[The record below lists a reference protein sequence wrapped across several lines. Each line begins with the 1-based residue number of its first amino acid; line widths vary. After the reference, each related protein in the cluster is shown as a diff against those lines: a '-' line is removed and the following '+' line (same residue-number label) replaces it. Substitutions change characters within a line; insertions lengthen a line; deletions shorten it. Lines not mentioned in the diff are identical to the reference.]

1 MTKQQNESAPMQ
13 KIKVK
18 GNQLVDRI
26 RDIMEEGNARRVIIK
41 KDDRT
46 LMEFPLSVGVGGAT
60 AAVLLAPTLAAIG
73 AFAALVTDVELHV
86 ERIAPEPGALPTTA
100 TPPPPS
106 AKKDMTPTGGTG
118 PNDPAARPPK
128 PTV

>member
-1 MTKQQNESAPMQ
+1 MTNQQHDSAPMQ

-41 KDDRT
+41 KEDRT

-86 ERIAPEPGALPTTA
+86 ERVQPEPGTL
-100 TPPPPS
+100 PPPPS
-106 AKKDMTPTGGTG
+106 AQDMTPTGGTG